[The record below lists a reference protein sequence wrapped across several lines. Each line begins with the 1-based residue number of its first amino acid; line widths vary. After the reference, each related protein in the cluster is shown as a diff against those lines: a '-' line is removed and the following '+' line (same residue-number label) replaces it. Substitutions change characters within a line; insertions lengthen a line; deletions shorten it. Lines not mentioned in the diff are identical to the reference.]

1 MSLENLNEVSEGL
14 NDHLSHR
21 GGLESYTPS
30 EMSYIREIIP
40 PNWEGLSPDQRQEAI
55 DLLDNRLAELSESGV
70 CRALDS
76 DPQIKQVLSSV
87 IDEIPVEM
95 LEAPH
100 DHIQTD
106 QISDRLYNCEELRFE
121 NWRTLELDDKVQLL
135 NTIECDIA
143 RIEHRPS
150 IPVYAESLGPLVPGG
165 RGGGYNMM
173 DKTITVNSTLLEAS
187 SHSPER
193 FRKVLDVLIHEGRH
207 AYQDYNMNE
216 REVHPRHCNINSWR
230 ENVELGYEPGD
241 ASEVGL
247 RLYWCQ
253 PLETDAREFAQE
265 VIEKLNLK
273 LTA

>member
-30 EMSYIREIIP
+30 EMSYIREIMP

-55 DLLDNRLAELSESGV
+55 DLLDNRLAELSESRV

-100 DHIQTD
+100 DHIQVE
-106 QISDRLYNCEELRFE
+106 QISDRLDCEELRFE
-121 NWRTLELDDKVQLL
+121 NWRTLELDDKVQVL
-135 NTIECDIA
+135 NILERDIA

-150 IPVYAESLGPLVPGG
+150 VPVYAEPLDDFDW
-165 RGGGYNMM
+165 GGYNPT
-173 DKTITVNSTLLEAS
+173 DKTITINSVYLEAS
-187 SHSPER
+187 SQN
-193 FRKVLDVLIHEGRH
+193 LDKFKEILDTLIHEGRH
-207 AYQDYNMNE
+207 AYQDYNMYE
-216 REVHPRHCNINSWR
+216 REVHPRCSEIDSWR
-230 ENVELGYEPGD
+230 ENERLGYCGGD
-241 ASEVGL
+241 ASELGA
-247 RLYWCQ
+247 RLYRFQ
-253 PLETDAREFAQE
+253 PQEIDARQFAQD